1 MFYRAS
7 DIISCRALFF
17 IIAFYI
23 GLWTIRIPTIKDQLL
38 TNYVGIGYIFASF
51 AFGSILIMACS
62 NYIIKKFSSKKVLLI
77 AGIVQGIL
85 WLVVPYVSSLN
96 FFIIFLL

>member
-38 TNYVGIGYIFASF
+38 TNYVGVFKLDQKFYLLSPAQ
-51 AFGSILIMACS
+51 
-62 NYIIKKFSSKKVLLI
+62 YKKKAVITISPKRLM
-77 AGIVQGIL
+77 
-85 WLVVPYVSSLN
+85 
-96 FFIIFLL
+96 

>member
-62 NYIIKKFSSKKVLLI
+62 NYIIKKFSSK
-77 AGIVQGIL
+77 
-85 WLVVPYVSSLN
+85 
-96 FFIIFLL
+96 